1 MAPGKNVGQW
11 LLRFFC
17 FFVIFSASILAELG
31 HDFMMFD
38 RFSSAF
44 GYISAPRWDDLVV
57 GVCAFIS
64 VLLTSLVTLIVSGK
78 SEASRWLVQIVVY
91 LVLFAA
97 IYTALPEQYVS
108 FILIA
113 GGALVLTSLL
123 VFVAAKQPNKQC
135 K

>member
-1 MAPGKNVGQW
+1 MAPGKKVGQW

-38 RFSSAF
+38 RFSSAY
-44 GYISAPRWDDLVV
+44 GYISASRWDDLVI

-64 VLLTSLVTLIVSGK
+64 VLLTSLVTLIVSGR

-97 IYTALPEQYVS
+97 IYTVLPEQYVS
-108 FILIA
+108 FLPIA